1 MTVKVYNKLVRDK
14 IPEIIEA
21 NGERAIIR
29 QLNGREFKRALLE
42 KLVEE
47 AKELL
52 ESDGSLEER
61 ADVAEVLAALDQLS
75 GWTTQDV
82 VEVQGVKNK
91 TRGAFGRRL
100 YLEETTDRAE

>member
-1 MTVKVYNKLVRDK
+1 MSELVYNKLVRDA

-21 NGERAIIR
+21 DSAVPYWHRLSSDEDY
-29 QLNGREFKRALLE
+29 KRALLE

-61 ADVAEVLAALDQLS
+61 ADVAEVLKALDEVN
-75 GWTTQDV
+75 GQDAQMI
-82 VEVQGVKNK
+82 EAARAEKAHKRGGFASRIYLEKAVKN
-91 TRGAFGRRL
+91 
-100 YLEETTDRAE
+100 D